1 MAHRRSAL
9 HARPQSLRRQRG
21 SRTVLF
27 FATSSIHILAPAAGC
42 SEPVP
47 SLVICSGCRPCVAR
61 QGRRGKPGLCPVQVP
76 RAAHRFSAVAGPCE
90 AGALGEA
97 RALSRASTECCT
109 APQVREQFAE
119 SRQVCRNFEV
129 ESARDCQSLPNA
141 RRKSHPARRTCRSLN
156 RLSLSSLQGAHLY
169 FSNRATCQA
178 LARTGQSDRVIVH
191 TNTQTHGASA
201 LHVLVSCGPAA
212 CVQLGQL
219 GDPQLQ
225 LEERASSTAPIQ
237 SAWLCP
243 EVRQVRDFSRT
254 I

>member
-9 HARPQSLRRQRG
+9 HARPQSLRRPRS
-21 SRTVLF
+21 SRTVL

-47 SLVICSGCRPCVAR
+47 TLVICSGCRPCVAR

-141 RRKSHPARRTCRSLN
+141 RRKSHPARRTCRSIAAFCN
-156 RLSLSSLQGAHLY
+156 SRSVPPPHPRSS
-169 FSNRATCQA
+169 
-178 LARTGQSDRVIVH
+178 
-191 TNTQTHGASA
+191 
-201 LHVLVSCGPAA
+201 
-212 CVQLGQL
+212 QLGCAL
-219 GDPQLQ
+219 KYARCAISAALF
-225 LEERASSTAPIQ
+225 SSSISHT
-237 SAWLCP
+237 
-243 EVRQVRDFSRT
+243 T
-254 I
+254 